1 MKEKYYKKGQKKE
14 GLTQD
19 IKIVLNNEQFKKDL
33 FMSESDYYVFAGSIK
48 KPIIDLNTVLLRTII
63 DDTSKESKEK
73 SVEQACNE
81 VISIIKDHIRSDLKT
96 RFFEEKLK
104 LYDDL
109 YMHFIKNHLIRV
121 YPEYKRWL
129 HSLVVKYS
137 ELKASLKIFNF
148 PEYESLLHLY
158 NDLQSGLET
167 DLINNYCFEDD
178 TVNFIAH
185 SAELLI
191 EKVQDMFAGEVL
203 RQGKKCIKMNRI
215 RKIIY
220 LLKTRLD
227 LDLD

>member
-1 MKEKYYKKGQKKE
+1 M
-14 GLTQD
+14 
-19 IKIVLNNEQFKKDL
+19 I
-33 FMSESDYYVFAGSIK
+33 
-48 KPIIDLNTVLLRTII
+48 
-63 DDTSKESKEK
+63 
-73 SVEQACNE
+73 
-81 VISIIKDHIRSDLKT
+81 
-96 RFFEEKLK
+96 FFEEKLR

-109 YMHFIKNHLIRV
+109 YIHFIKNHLIKT

-137 ELKASLKIFNF
+137 ELIATLKIFNF

-158 NDLQSGLET
+158 TDLQNGLET

-203 RQGKKCIKMNRI
+203 KQGKKYIKMNRI